1 MSLRKSCYYSW
12 VSIPA
17 EPAPVCTFPSFW
29 SSKDSHLA
37 CNKILLYF
45 PCKPNTLT
53 SLGVCLVYGLKIWP
67 FICTQ
72 LPRSLS
78 LPLPESC
85 QNSKTLRSVFWVQ
98 ICEHHVLTDLL
109 VSAMWSQSIWF
120 PWDIRVQATV
130 YSLDIHFFCKIKK
143 HPVWDIGLTYL
154 FCLAITKPKHFL

>member
-37 CNKILLYF
+37 CNKMLLYF

-53 SLGVCLVYGLKIWP
+53 SLGVCLVYGLRIWP

-72 LPRSLS
+72 LSRSLS
-78 LPLPESC
+78 PPFTPHPPLLSHPQTHVKTTSFSGLFFKLIYVSVMCLQIYLISLRYQGER
-85 QNSKTLRSVFWVQ
+85 NSL
-98 ICEHHVLTDLL
+98 
-109 VSAMWSQSIWF
+109 
-120 PWDIRVQATV
+120 
-130 YSLDIHFFCKIKK
+130 HFS
-143 HPVWDIGLTYL
+143 H
-154 FCLAITKPKHFL
+154 